1 MKQLDDIRRNKIVCG
16 FMGHHWQ
23 SFLPGTFGTAHIYGC
38 TCLMDYSLPFYNT
51 VQSAGDC
58 ARSSQCNVSVLTCV
72 LSTTVDTPAG
82 VPNLKRLF
90 SIVSRMDGSTTIT
103 VL

>member
-1 MKQLDDIRRNKIVCG
+1 VYLSRG
-16 FMGHHWQ
+16 
-23 SFLPGTFGTAHIYGC
+23 
-38 TCLMDYSLPFYNT
+38 YSLPFYNT
-51 VQSAGDC
+51 VQSAGDH

-72 LSTTVDTPAG
+72 LSTTVDTPVG

-90 SIVSRMDGSTTIT
+90 SIVSRMDGNTTIT